1 MVPPPKI
8 RVFVKEMVEPSSSVN
23 MEASLFELERRGAKG
38 GHLRPGK
45 CVNCGREEMKSSRS
59 MAKTLLTVKDFKLEG
74 FRKNGAQ
81 ESRFSS
87 PDDNTL

>member
-8 RVFVKEMVEPSSSVN
+8 KVFVKEMVEPSSSVN
-23 MEASLFELERRGAKG
+23 MEASLLELERRGAKG

-59 MAKTLLTVKDFKLEG
+59 MAKTFVDGDIVLLIQKGGTRISL
-74 FRKNGAQ
+74 
-81 ESRFSS
+81 S
-87 PDDNTL
+87 PDE

>member
-8 RVFVKEMVEPSSSVN
+8 KVFVKEMVEPSSSVN
-23 MEASLFELERRGAKG
+23 MEASLLELERRGAKG

-59 MAKTLLTVKDFKLEG
+59 MAKTLVDG
-74 FRKNGAQ
+74 
-81 ESRFSS
+81 
-87 PDDNTL
+87 DDMV

>member
-8 RVFVKEMVEPSSSVN
+8 KVFVKEMVEPSSSVN
-23 MEASLFELERRGAKG
+23 MEASLLELERRGAKG

-59 MAKTLLTVKDFKLEG
+59 MAKTFVDG
-74 FRKNGAQ
+74 
-81 ESRFSS
+81 
-87 PDDNTL
+87 DDMV

>member
-23 MEASLFELERRGAKG
+23 MEASLLELERRGAKG

-59 MAKTLLTVKDFKLEG
+59 MAKTFVDGDGLAGNSKRG
-74 FRKNGAQ
+74 HKNLVQ
-81 ESRFSS
+81 S
-87 PDDNTL
+87 

>member
-23 MEASLFELERRGAKG
+23 MEASLLELERRGAKG

-59 MAKTLLTVKDFKLEG
+59 MAKTLLTGIREDFEKRGHKKISL
-74 FRKNGAQ
+74 
-81 ESRFSS
+81 S
-87 PDDNTL
+87 PDECK

>member
-1 MVPPPKI
+1 VVPPPKI
-8 RVFVKEMVEPSSSVN
+8 KVFVKEMVEPSSSVN

-59 MAKTLLTVKDFKLEG
+59 MAKTLLTVILFTDLKRG
-74 FRKNGAQ
+74 HKNLAQ
-81 ESRFSS
+81 S
-87 PDDNTL
+87 

>member
-8 RVFVKEMVEPSSSVN
+8 KEFVKEMVQPSSSVKTA
-23 MEASLFELERRGAKG
+23 ASLFELERRGAKG

-59 MAKTLLTVKDFKLEG
+59 IA
-74 FRKNGAQ
+74 
-81 ESRFSS
+81 
-87 PDDNTL
+87 NTLDKH

>member
-1 MVPPPKI
+1 
-8 RVFVKEMVEPSSSVN
+8 

-59 MAKTLLTVKDFKLEG
+59 MAKTFVDGDIVLLIQKGGTRISL
-74 FRKNGAQ
+74 
-81 ESRFSS
+81 S
-87 PDDNTL
+87 PDE

>member
-23 MEASLFELERRGAKG
+23 MEASLLELERRGAKG

-59 MAKTLLTVKDFKLEG
+59 MAKTLLTGIRGG
-74 FRKNGAQ
+74 FRKKGAQ
-81 ESRFSS
+81 ENLAQSG
-87 PDDNTL
+87 

>member
-23 MEASLFELERRGAKG
+23 MEASLLELERRGAKG

-59 MAKTLLTVKDFKLEG
+59 MAKTLLTVKWNDFEKRGHKKISL
-74 FRKNGAQ
+74 
-81 ESRFSS
+81 S
-87 PDDNTL
+87 PDECK

>member
-59 MAKTLLTVKDFKLEG
+59 MAKTLLTVMIIAGQG
-74 FRKNGAQ
+74 FEKRGHKNLAQ
-81 ESRFSS
+81 S
-87 PDDNTL
+87 

>member
-8 RVFVKEMVEPSSSVN
+8 KVFVKEMVEPSSSVN
-23 MEASLFELERRGAKG
+23 MEASLLELERRGAKG

-59 MAKTLLTVKDFKLEG
+59 MAKTFFVDGNQRG
-74 FRKNGAQ
+74 FRKKGAQ
-81 ESRFSS
+81 ENLAQSG
-87 PDDNTL
+87 